1 MSEPPIAC
9 TLSAAELQER
19 RAGLLPGLLAR
30 AVERVPVSN
39 GYRWRFTAAK
49 DLLSALAPVIEAER
63 DCCRFL
69 RFVVAAEPDGGPISL
84 EVTGPPGTR
93 EFLDQLM
100 AGAEQSR

>member
-9 TLSAAELQER
+9 TLSAAELRER

-39 GYRWRFTAAK
+39 GYGWRFAPAS
-49 DLLSALAPVIEAER
+49 DFLSAVAPVIEAER
-63 DCCRFL
+63 RCCPFL
-69 RFVVAAEPDGGPISL
+69 RFVVTAEPNGGPIYL

-93 EFLDQLM
+93 ELLDQL
-100 AGAEQSR
+100 QS

>member
-9 TLSAAELQER
+9 TLSAAELRER

-39 GYRWRFTAAK
+39 GYRWRFTPTS
-49 DLLSALAPVIEAER
+49 DLLSALGLVIEAER
-63 DCCRFL
+63 RCCPFL
-69 RFVVAAEPDGGPISL
+69 RFVVTAEPDGGPISL

-93 EFLDQLM
+93 ELLGQLD
-100 AGAEQSR
+100 S